1 MMTGSPEVSRY
12 EDSVNRDSLAHK
24 SKHLDQIEQCPKMLN
39 SIDPEN
45 PNYQYRAY
53 QRYIAQ

>member
-1 MMTGSPEVSRY
+1 MTSPEVSRY
-12 EDSVNRDSLAHK
+12 EDSVNRESLAHK
-24 SKHLDQIEQCPKMLN
+24 SKNLDSIDQCPKMLN